1 MLYFDQF
8 TDFENFS
15 DVKLLLYPQ
24 NCMLKII
31 LQNMTP
37 RDLMDNFLSSHQ
49 NLAVTFFILLFRF
62 FKDQFCRGNGKRK
75 KLSLRC

>member
-1 MLYFDQF
+1 
-8 TDFENFS
+8 
-15 DVKLLLYPQ
+15 
-24 NCMLKII
+24 
-31 LQNMTP
+31 MTP